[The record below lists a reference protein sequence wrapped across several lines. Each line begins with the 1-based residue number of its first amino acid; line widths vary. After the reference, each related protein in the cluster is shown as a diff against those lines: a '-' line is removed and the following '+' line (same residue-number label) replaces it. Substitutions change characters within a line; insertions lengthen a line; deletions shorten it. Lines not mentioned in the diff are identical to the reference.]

1 MENEQEHQSLATQA
15 PHRFQ
20 WLPQANP
27 PHSDNNDDEGGL
39 NLGQVV
45 AALRRRVLLIAGLTI
60 VVAGASTMNARNS
73 KPTYQAS
80 FEILT
85 KPVTVETQVIS
96 SVSQTLSNQEG
107 RQAQKGVD
115 PTKLKLLKSPKI
127 LAPIAKKL
135 ESEYPGIGYDEIAA
149 GLVVNPLP
157 ESEILAVSYQDGN
170 PKKVKAILEQVA
182 DAYLKYSLEER
193 LADVQQGI
201 EFVNAQLPQLQKR
214 VETIQDKLQSFR
226 QQYNLIDPESEGRQ
240 LTEQKTRIRQQ
251 RLETQV
257 KLNEMQAIYRNLTQE
272 LEQQNQGKLA
282 SSVLSQNARYQQLLG
297 QLLDMELKT
306 AKDSSLYREN
316 SPNIQV
322 LQDQQQNLLP
332 LLRREAQRAQ
342 AELGGKIKE
351 LSDLN
356 QVLADTENTLNQRIK
371 QLSVVSRQYT
381 DIQRELTIATSNLD
395 QFLTKREALRID
407 AGQRKTPWQILTPPT
422 NPNPSAAD
430 VKRSGIMGAVLGLLM
445 GVGVSLL
452 LDKLSNVI
460 HSAEEI
466 KTLSK
471 LPILGTIPHNPEL
484 TEPKQ
489 ELISLEKITSMADM
503 SGVMQQIQQRF
514 GWNHRNGKGN
524 YHYSS
529 SPFREAFRNLY
540 TNILLLSPDA
550 PIRSLVVTSSEPGE
564 GKSTICINLAQAAA
578 AMGQQVLLVD
588 ADLRLPRLHERL
600 ELDNTFGLST
610 AISQDLA
617 LELIVQTSF
626 HESNLSILTS
636 GQVPPDP
643 TKLLSSK
650 KMQSLM
656 ERFKET
662 YDLIIYD
669 MPPLIGLADVKLLA
683 PRVDGIVM
691 VAGLNKTKASVLT
704 QTLEALRVSAVT
716 VFGIIANGSKQQN
729 TQTDSYHHYYY
740 TGVNNS
746 TKKMLKT
753 NSKQGSD

>member
-1 MENEQEHQSLATQA
+1 MENEQELQTLATQA
-15 PHRFQ
+15 PHRLQ
-20 WLPQANP
+20 WLPQAKP
-27 PHSDNNDDEGGL
+27 PQSDNDDEGGL

-45 AALRRRVLLIAGLTI
+45 GALRRRVLLIVGLTV
-60 VVAGASTMNARNS
+60 VVAGASAMKARNS
-73 KPTYQAS
+73 QPTYQAS

-85 KPVTVETQVIS
+85 KPVTVETQVLS

-107 RQAQKGVD
+107 QQAQKGVD

-149 GLVVNPLP
+149 GLIVTPLP
-157 ESEILAVSYQDGN
+157 QSEILAVSYQDRN

-201 EFVNAQLPQLQKR
+201 EFVNTQLPQLQKR
-214 VETIQDKLQSFR
+214 VAAIQDRLQNFR
-226 QQYNLIDPESEGRQ
+226 QQYNLIDPDSEGKQ
-240 LTEQKTRIRQQ
+240 LVDQKTKIRQQ

-257 KLNEMQAIYRNLTQE
+257 KLNEMQALYRNLTQE
-272 LEQQNQGKLA
+272 LNQQTEGKA
-282 SSVLSQNARYQQLLG
+282 AASVLSQNARYQKLLD
-297 QLLDMELKT
+297 QLLDIEVKT
-306 AKDSSLYREN
+306 AKDSSVFLAA

-322 LQDQQQNLLP
+322 LQDQEKNLLP
-332 LLRREAQRAQ
+332 LLRREAQRVQ
-342 AELGGKIKE
+342 AEMAGKIKE
-351 LSDLN
+351 LAALN
-356 QVLADTENTLNQRIK
+356 QVLAETENSLNQRIK

-381 DIQRELTIATSNLD
+381 DMQRELTIATSNLD

-430 VKRSGIMGAVLGLLM
+430 VKRSGTLGAVLGLLM
-445 GVGVSLL
+445 GVGVALL

-460 HSAEEI
+460 HSAEEV
-466 KTLSK
+466 KALSK
-471 LPILGTIPHNPEL
+471 LPMLGTIPYNAEL
-484 TEPKQ
+484 TETEKQ
-489 ELISLEKITSMADM
+489 LISLEKITSMANM

-514 GWNHRNGKGN
+514 GWNYRNGKRRN

-529 SPFREAFRNLY
+529 SPFQEAFRSLY
-540 TNILLLSPDA
+540 TNILLLSPDT
-550 PIRSLVVTSSEPGE
+550 PIRSLIVTSSTPGE
-564 GKSTICINLAQAAA
+564 GKSTICVHLAQAAA
-578 AMGQQVLLVD
+578 AMGKQVLLVD
-588 ADLRLPRLHERL
+588 ADLRLPKLHERL

-610 AISQDLA
+610 AISNDLA

-626 HESNLSILTS
+626 QESNLSILTA
-636 GQVPPDP
+636 GQIPPDP

-650 KMQSLM
+650 KMQNLM

-669 MPPLIGLADVKLLA
+669 MPPIVGLADVKLLA

-704 QTLEALRVSAVT
+704 QTLEGVRLSAISVL
-716 VFGIIANGSKQQN
+716 GIIANGSKEQS
-729 TQTDSYHHYYY
+729 TQPDSYHQYFYA
-740 TGVNNS
+740 GVNKSAKNI
-746 TKKMLKT
+746 LKT
-753 NSKQGSD
+753 NSKQASD

>member
-1 MENEQEHQSLATQA
+1 MENEQELQRLATQA
-15 PHRFQ
+15 PHSFQ

-27 PHSDNNDDEGGL
+27 RQSDNDDEGGL

-45 AALRRRVLLIAGLTI
+45 GALRRRVLLIAGLAI
-60 VVAGASTMNARNS
+60 AVATVSTMKAQSS

-96 SVSQTLSNQEG
+96 SVNQTLSNQEG
-107 RQAQKGVD
+107 KQAEKGVD
-115 PTKLKLLKSPKI
+115 ATKLKLLKSPKI

-135 ESEYPGIGYDEIAA
+135 ESEYPGISYDEIAA
-149 GLVVNPLP
+149 GLVVNPVP
-157 ESEILAVSYQDGN
+157 QSEILAVSYQDQN

-182 DAYLKYSLEER
+182 NAYLKYSLEER

-201 EFVNAQLPQLQKR
+201 DFVNAQLPQLQKR
-214 VETIQDKLQSFR
+214 VSAIQDKLQSFR
-226 QQYNLIDPESEGRQ
+226 QQYNLIDPDSEGKQ
-240 LTEQKTRIRQQ
+240 LTDQKTKIRQQ

-257 KLNEMQAIYRNLTQE
+257 KLNEMQALYRNLTQE
-272 LEQQNQGKLA
+272 LEQKTDTKVA

-297 QLLDMELKT
+297 QLLDVEVKT
-306 AKDSSLYREN
+306 AKDSSVFRES

-322 LQDQQQNLLP
+322 LQDQQENLLP
-332 LLRREAQRAQ
+332 LLRREAQRVQ
-342 AELGGKIKE
+342 AELAGKIQE
-351 LSDLN
+351 LAALN
-356 QVLADTENTLNQRIK
+356 QVLADTETILNHRIK
-371 QLSVVSRQYT
+371 QLSVVSRRYT

-430 VKRSGIMGAVLGLLM
+430 VKRSAILGTVLGLLI
-445 GVGVSLL
+445 GVGVALL

-460 HSAEEI
+460 HSAEEV

-471 LPILGTIPHNPEL
+471 LPMLGTIPYNAEL
-484 TEPKQ
+484 TETEQ
-489 ELISLEKITSMADM
+489 QLILLEKITSMADM
-503 SGVMQQIQQRF
+503 SGLMQQIQQRF
-514 GWNHRNGKGN
+514 GWNHRNGKSN

-529 SPFREAFRNLY
+529 SPFQEAFRSLY

-550 PIRSLVVTSSEPGE
+550 PIRSLVVTSSTPSE
-564 GKSTICINLAQAAA
+564 GKSTICIYLAQAAA
-578 AMGQQVLLVD
+578 AMGQRVLLVD
-588 ADLRLPRLHERL
+588 ADLRLPTLHERL

-610 AISQDLA
+610 AISNDLA
-617 LELIVQTSF
+617 LELIVQTSLI
-626 HESNLSILTS
+626 ESNLSILTA

-643 TKLLSSK
+643 TKLLSSR
-650 KMQSLM
+650 KMHSLM

-669 MPPLIGLADVKLLA
+669 MPPVMGLADVKLLA
-683 PRVDGIVM
+683 PKVDGIVM
-691 VAGLNKTKASVLT
+691 VVGLNKTKAAVLT
-704 QTLEALRVSAVT
+704 QTLDGMRLSGVNVL
-716 VFGIIANGSKQQN
+716 GMIANGSKEQNIQQN
-729 TQTDSYHHYYY
+729 SHHQYYY
-740 TGVNNS
+740 TGVNKS
-746 TKKMLKT
+746 AQKMLKT
-753 NSKQGSD
+753 NSKQASD